1 MFTDLGGFFWTMV
14 NSPEFLRSVL
24 AFLGRDAGAMRRVVD
39 VILPLVHLDLGRSAD
54 ADHGR
59 LSGVVVRMCVGGF
72 SCAAQL
78 NG

>member
-1 MFTDLGGFFWTMV
+1 
-14 NSPEFLRSVL
+14 
-24 AFLGRDAGAMRRVVD
+24 LGRYFVKGDLSLTSIAGSGRRMVFSVEGGTTE
-39 VILPLVHLDLGRSAD
+39 VKCLVFMGC
-54 ADHGR
+54 